1 MIIYQGN
8 TYKLPFKLKINGQP
22 VVADDVKMVEFAF
35 GEVIKTYPEHATF
48 DNETFT
54 VPLTQEDTFSLPS
67 KEKLYYQARVFFN
80 DESVKGT
87 TPKEFKVQPS
97 VSKAVLK

>member
-8 TYKLPFKLKINGQP
+8 TYMLPFKLKINGQP
-22 VVADDVKMVEFAF
+22 IIADDVKMVEFAF

-48 DNETFT
+48 GEEVFI
-54 VPLTQEDTFSLPS
+54 VPLTQEETFSFS
-67 KEKLYYQARVFFN
+67 AKEKNYFQVRVFFN

-87 TPKEFKVQPS
+87 KTKAFEVQPS
-97 VSKAVLK
+97 VSKVVLK